1 MIFLAKNAIKRK
13 PKKPDCWAPSPVVLD
28 HTEISLQA
36 PPLHPLPSK
45 VRSVFAAS
53 EVRTACFS
61 LVSLG
66 PAFFEGFGCVLP
78 RSPGVWHPLLLQ
90 KTWPFYLLEL
100 NKSAQSFSRFFFS
113 LSFEKQ
119 KKTRI
124 SKTHL
129 FALEVFC

>member
-1 MIFLAKNAIKRK
+1 MMIFLAKNAIKRK

-90 KTWPFYLLEL
+90 KTWPFYLWNSIKALKAL
-100 NKSAQSFSRFFFS
+100 AGFFFPS
-113 LSFEKQ
+113 VLRN
-119 KKTRI
+119 KKRQGFPKRI
-124 SKTHL
+124 FL
-129 FALEVFC
+129 P